1 VVTGPFWTTFVG
13 TGGSELGR
21 HSILH
26 NAGMPLLLLY
36 DAPASQR
43 TAVK

>member
-21 HSILH
+21 HSILL
-26 NAGMPLLLLY
+26 NAGIPMLLLY

-43 TAVK
+43 RAGK